1 MTTNVVNFG
10 TEYENYDYDGV
21 LIERLAT
28 VEWIL
33 INEKRSVQM
42 QFDTISA
49 LPILLPPP
57 TSPRSRCLPSPQL
70 LQCYKYGEL
79 FSPSA

>member
-57 TSPRSRCLPSPQL
+57 H
-70 LQCYKYGEL
+70 
-79 FSPSA
+79 FSPVPVPAFTSAASML